1 LWFKEISKGD
11 LPVANDSIK
20 KTFGVATALCVV
32 CAIVVSSAAV
42 ILRPAQQANKLLD
55 LKTNILASA
64 GLLQAGVD
72 VETQFEQI
80 TTRIVDMET
89 GRFTDAVDPATYD
102 QRKASKDPALSV
114 ELTGD
119 EDIAKIK
126 RRANYST
133 VYIVEG
139 EQGIEKIILPIK
151 GYGLWSTLYGF
162 LALESDLQT
171 VAGIGFYEH
180 AETPGLGGEIDN
192 PNWKASWVGKQA
204 YNQGEFAITVL
215 KGRVDLDRAG
225 SESQIDGLAGAT
237 LTTKGVDNLLKYWLG
252 EQGFQP
258 LISYLKS
265 GEA

>member
-1 LWFKEISKGD
+1 MS
-11 LPVANDSIK
+11 NDSIK
-20 KTFGVATALCVV
+20 KTFGVAAMLCVV

-42 ILRPAQQANKLLD
+42 MLRPAQQANKLLD

-64 GLLQAGVD
+64 GLLKAGVD

-89 GRFTDAVDPATYD
+89 GRFTDAVDAATYD
-102 QRKASKDPALSV
+102 QRKASKDPAFSV
-114 ELTGD
+114 ELSGD

-126 RRANYST
+126 RRAKYSS

-151 GYGLWSTLYGF
+151 GYGLWSTMYGF

-204 YNQGEFAITVL
+204 YNQGDLVISVI
-215 KGRVDLDRAG
+215 KGRVDTERAG

-237 LTTKGVDNLLKYWLG
+237 LTTRGVDKLVKYWLG

>member
-1 LWFKEISKGD
+1 M
-11 LPVANDSIK
+11 ANDSIQ
-20 KTFGVATALCVV
+20 KTFGVAALLCIV

-42 ILRPAQQANKLLD
+42 VLRPAQQANKLLD

-89 GRFTDAVDPATYD
+89 GRFTDAVDVATYD

-114 ELTGD
+114 ELTGE

-126 RRANYST
+126 RRAKYSS

-151 GYGLWSTLYGF
+151 GYGLWSTMYGF

-204 YNQGEFAITVL
+204 YNQGDLVL
-215 KGRVDLDRAG
+215 SVIKGRVDTERAG

-237 LTTKGVDNLLKYWLG
+237 LTTRGVDKLIQYWLG
-252 EQGFQP
+252 DEGFQP
-258 LISYLKS
+258 LIRYLKS